1 MMLLFVFFLCRR
13 TNLSWALYSLGVME
27 FISVPA
33 IHRPCLKKVR
43 CSWVFF
49 FFSCFGG
56 FYFASK
62 HEREVLAF
70 TLCAI
75 TLSFQFAF
83 ASLLVVILLSP
94 TSP

>member
-43 CSWVFF
+43 CSWVVFF
-49 FFSCFGG
+49 FL
-56 FYFASK
+56 
-62 HEREVLAF
+62 VLVAF
-70 TLCAI
+70 
-75 TLSFQFAF
+75 
-83 ASLLVVILLSP
+83 ILLLNMREKFLHSHSVPSP
-94 TSP
+94 